1 MAQRGLVIAG
11 LSSGSGKTTITLG
24 LLRALTRQYGSVPP
38 LSDAPV
44 IGAAKTGPDYI
55 DCAFLGAACHTTAIN
70 LDSYAMP
77 PDMII
82 DLAARQPCETLIV
95 EGVMGLFDGTVAG
108 RGSTAELAQTLGLP
122 VILVIDARHQAQT
135 AAAIAAGLGAQ
146 LSRAGSPCHLAGVIL
161 NRIASPRHLTLI
173 ADALAEHKIRL
184 FGHLPPCPDIT
195 VPSRHLGLVQ
205 AGDLAATGDLEGI
218 IDAAADLIETHID
231 CTALYDAAGPLPHP
245 KPNHVPPSFLPIP
258 GQNIAIAY
266 DPAFGFAYAHTLE
279 HWREAGATIHPFSPL
294 NDEAPHS
301 GADFI
306 FLPGGYPELHLPV
319 LSSAQRFRSTM
330 QQAAARGTAIY
341 GECGGYMTLGQR
353 IIDANGT
360 AFEMLGLLDLETS
373 FAKRKLHLGYRQL
386 TPTGHAAWPPQ
397 NATPLIGHEFHYT
410 QAISERGTPL
420 FTARDAFDK
429 ELGQIGLVQGSVSG
443 SYAHLIA

>member
-24 LLRALTRQYGSVPP
+24 LLRALTRQHSSVPP
-38 LSDAPV
+38 I

-55 DCAFLGAACHTTAIN
+55 DCAFLGAACNATAIN

-77 PDMII
+77 PETLC
-82 DLAARQPCETLIV
+82 DLASSHPCETLII
-95 EGVMGLFDGTVAG
+95 EGVMGLFDGTAGG

-146 LSRAGSPCHLAGVIL
+146 LSRTGSNCHLAGVIL
-161 NRIASPRHLTLI
+161 NRVASPRHLTLI
-173 ADALAEHKIRL
+173 ADALTQHNIRL

-205 AGDLAATGDLEGI
+205 AGDLAATGDLERI
-218 IDAAADLIETHID
+218 IDTAADLMEAHID
-231 CTALYDAAGPLPHP
+231 CAAIFAAAGPLPQNGAENDRVAH
-245 KPNHVPPSFLPIP
+245 LPAP
-258 GQNIAIAY
+258 GQNIATAY
-266 DPAFGFAYAHTLE
+266 DPAFGFAYTHMLDQ
-279 HWREAGATIHPFSPL
+279 WREAGATIHNFSPL
-294 NDEAPHS
+294 NDEAPTPT
-301 GADFI
+301 ADFI
-306 FLPGGYPELHLPV
+306 FLPGGYPELHLPI
-319 LSSAQRFRSTM
+319 LSSAQNFKSGM
-330 QQAAARGTAIY
+330 QQAALRATPIY

-353 IIDANGT
+353 IIDADGE

-386 TPTGHAAWPPQ
+386 VPTGNASWPPHRT
-397 NATPLIGHEFHYT
+397 TPLIGHEFHYT
-410 QAISERGTPL
+410 QAIRESGTPL
-420 FTARDAFDK
+420 FTARDAFDR
-429 ELGQIGLVQGSVSG
+429 ELGSIGLVQGSVFG
-443 SYAHLIA
+443 SYAHLIG